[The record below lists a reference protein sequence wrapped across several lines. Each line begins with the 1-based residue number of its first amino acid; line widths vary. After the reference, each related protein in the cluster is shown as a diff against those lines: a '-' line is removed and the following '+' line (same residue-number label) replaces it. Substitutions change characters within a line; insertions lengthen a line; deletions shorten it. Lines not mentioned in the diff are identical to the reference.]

1 LKKESRK
8 AKVKA
13 RARQRGTHGLQ
24 EEESVCLGAEGLLL
38 SCSVCIAVA
47 EGEERVCTPRGFDQT
62 EERVEEEEEE
72 AAP

>member
-1 LKKESRK
+1 M
-8 AKVKA
+8 
-13 RARQRGTHGLQ
+13 
-24 EEESVCLGAEGLLL
+24 AEGLLL